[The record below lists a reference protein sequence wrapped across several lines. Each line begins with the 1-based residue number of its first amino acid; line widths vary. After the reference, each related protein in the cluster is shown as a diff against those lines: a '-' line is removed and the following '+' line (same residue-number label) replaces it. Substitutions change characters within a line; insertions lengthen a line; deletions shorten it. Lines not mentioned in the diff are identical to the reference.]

1 MFYLM
6 DNKLFTIPLSK
17 SLLIW
22 NYAIYSL
29 CFIVLD
35 EVKKLQNHLKLLRE
49 EYVKL
54 QKHLAEVERKYQV
67 AAAAAGQ
74 SGDNNFVARLLGTV
88 AELFDKETYR

>member
-1 MFYLM
+1 MPTLM
-6 DNKLFTIPLSK
+6 TR
-17 SLLIW
+17 
-22 NYAIYSL
+22 
-29 CFIVLD
+29 CFFSVSFFID

-74 SGDNNFVARLLGTV
+74 SGDNNFVARLLDTV
-88 AELFDKETYR
+88 AGLFDKETYR

>member
-1 MFYLM
+1 MSI
-6 DNKLFTIPLSK
+6 FT
-17 SLLIW
+17 
-22 NYAIYSL
+22 
-29 CFIVLD
+29 D

-74 SGDNNFVARLLGTV
+74 SGDNNFVARLLDTV
-88 AELFDKETYR
+88 AGLFDKETYWYSKIYLKQPLKNR